1 VTSDLKSYIYR
12 LDDEQ
17 LVLRM
22 VELDTKL
29 LPPTMFGGFNEK
41 PQLTDWERN
50 FIAGIQTF
58 WARRG
63 GITWKQRRMMRL
75 TLLDVCE
82 REVRRQQLLL
92 VRQAIVKT
100 AP

>member
-1 VTSDLKSYIYR
+1 MTNPLKRYIYT

-29 LPPTMFGGFNEK
+29 LPPAMYPGLNET
-41 PQLTDWERN
+41 PQLTDWERS

-58 WARRG
+58 WARHG
-63 GITWKQRRMMRL
+63 GVTWKQRRMMRL

-82 REVRRQQLLL
+82 REVRRQEAII
-92 VRQAIVKT
+92 VRQAVVKL

>member
-1 VTSDLKSYIYR
+1 MTELKRYIYD

-29 LPPTMFGGFNEK
+29 LPPAMYSDFNEK
-41 PQLTDWERN
+41 PQLTDWERS

-58 WARRG
+58 WTRHG
-63 GITWKQRRMMRL
+63 GVTWKQRRMMRL

-82 REVRRQQLLL
+82 REVRRREILL
-92 VRQAIVKT
+92 VRQGLVKL